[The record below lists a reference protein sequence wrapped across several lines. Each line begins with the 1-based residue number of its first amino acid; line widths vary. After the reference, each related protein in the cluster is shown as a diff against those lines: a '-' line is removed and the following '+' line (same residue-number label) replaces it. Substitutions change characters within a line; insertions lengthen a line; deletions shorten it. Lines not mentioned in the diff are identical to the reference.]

1 MNYRQVK
8 ARQEAAKKSLLKVN
22 PHLPERSGIYIFTR
36 KDSNGFKYAYI
47 GQAKHILT
55 RLAQHLMGYEQH
67 IDRSLKSHGLY
78 DRETR
83 PDGWN
88 VAFAEY
94 GEESLNMQ
102 EQVFIKYY
110 ADLGYQLLNKTSG
123 SQGVGKVG
131 IAANKPSRGYYDGLK
146 QGYKNAQK
154 EVAHWFEKS
163 LDFSIKGNPNK
174 NKEKAFENFSEFIRG
189 EK

>member
-8 ARQEAAKKSLLKVN
+8 ARQDAAKKSLLKVN
-22 PHLPERSGIYIFTR
+22 PHLPETSGIYIFTR

-78 DRETR
+78 DNETR

-88 VAFAEY
+88 IAFAEY
-94 GEESLNMQ
+94 GEESLNTQ

-163 LDFSIKGNPNK
+163 LDFSIKGNSNK
-174 NKEKAFENFSEFIRG
+174 NKEKALENFSEFIRG